1 MAARLDPLTT
11 PRGHLPAR
19 VYWIRRAV
27 VLGVPLL
34 LLVVLISVLA
44 GGGGGSTPTAR
55 LAGAA
60 EHSPAPSASKP
71 RPSGPVAVTTT
82 APGKKHQASA
92 TVSTSP
98 APLAAPDGPCAADEI
113 TVTPSAPHAKAGGA
127 VTINVQLR
135 TARPACT
142 FAVSPS
148 SLAVKITSG
157 SDGIWSSQDC
167 RHSVPQEDV
176 VVRSAKPA
184 VVPVTW
190 NGRRITDGTCGATN
204 AWARPGYYHAL
215 AAVIGSEPT
224 DAQFALSLPPRPVV
238 TRTAHPKPTKPSPSK
253 QSSKGAT
260 TGTGSAC
267 GGDNAAGTC

>member
-1 MAARLDPLTT
+1 M
-11 PRGHLPAR
+11 
-19 VYWIRRAV
+19 
-27 VLGVPLL
+27 LGLPLL
-34 LLVVLISVLA
+34 LLVVLISVLT
-44 GGGGGSTPTAR
+44 GGGGSSTPTAR

-60 EHSPAPSASKP
+60 ERSPAPAASKP

-82 APGKKHQASA
+82 APGKKHQ
-92 TVSTSP
+92 TTPSP
-98 APLAAPDGPCAADEI
+98 SSSPMPLAAPDGPCAADEI
-113 TVTPSAPHAKAGGA
+113 TVAPSASHAKAGGA
-127 VTINVQLR
+127 VTISVQLR

-167 RHSVPQEDV
+167 RHSVPKEDV
-176 VVRSAKPA
+176 IVRSAKPA

-224 DAQFALSLPPRPVV
+224 DVQFALSLPPRPVV
-238 TRTAHPKPTKPSPSK
+238 TRTAHPKPTKSSTSK
-253 QSSKGAT
+253 PTSQGT
-260 TGTGSAC
+260 TSGTGSAC